1 MTNNEV
7 KDFLAGFKTC
17 MIASLTPE
25 QKVYASTAPFAHDGN
40 VFYILI
46 STVAQHGK
54 NLLATNHVSLL
65 FAEDESSCVQPY
77 ARKRITVEASVQEV
91 ARDTNNFDVGVNLLK
106 DRFDTELVANLAN
119 MSDFHLFAL
128 SAQSGSAVMG
138 FGQAYRLDQNL
149 EVITHNT
156 DHNQTTHGHGK

>member
-25 QKVYASTAPFAHDGN
+25 QKAYASTAPFARNGN

-54 NLLATNHVSLL
+54 NLLATDNVSLL
-65 FAEDESSCVQPY
+65 FTEDESVCVQPY
-77 ARKRITVEASVQEV
+77 ARKRITIEASVQEI
-91 ARDTNNFDVGVNLLK
+91 ARNTNDFDIGINLLK
-106 DRFDTELVANLAN
+106 NRFDTELVESLAN

-128 SAQSGSAVMG
+128 GAQSGSAVMG

-149 EVITHNT
+149 EVITQNT
-156 DHNQTTHGHGK
+156 GHNQTTHGHGK